1 MNDSKF
7 CIKCGKQITS
17 IAEFCPSCGAP
28 QSTDSIIEASNSKE
42 AAPSISQHDSWS
54 NIIKQLYSNWLVIKK
69 PLSRYNFW
77 MGELFVFLSQALL
90 YMIVNAAIVFLNQP
104 APLLSDDV
112 IPILGIILF
121 IIGIAIFI
129 FEVWTSVAIFT
140 SCMRRLKDA
149 AYPMWLIL
157 LILIPF
163 IGGIILIFFFCQ
175 PTAKVDST
183 FK

>member
-42 AAPSISQHDSWS
+42 DAPLISPHDSWS
-54 NIIKQLYSNWLVIKK
+54 NIIKRLYSNWLVINK
-69 PLSRYNFW
+69 PLSRYDFW

-90 YMIVNAAIVFLNQP
+90 YMIVNTAIIFLNQP
-104 APLLSDDV
+104 APQLSDNF

-121 IIGIAIFI
+121 IIGIAFFI

-175 PTAKVDST
+175 PTASRASSR
-183 FK
+183 